1 MSASDLIG
9 WAILGGLDVLRVRAT
24 VDLPA
29 PVLAL
34 ILFSVAKLAA
44 SSGRSSN
51 SRDRDAM
58 LSGHNEWVIAYG
70 RWMYVPAGA
79 LSTDR

>member
-34 ILFSVAKLAA
+34 ILLSVAKLA
-44 SSGRSSN
+44 SGRSSN
-51 SRDRDAM
+51 KRDRDAM
-58 LSGHNEWVIAYG
+58 LSGHNEWVKDCLWKVDVRAG
-70 RWMYVPAGA
+70 RCAI
-79 LSTDR
+79 D